1 MSYIISE
8 LLTEDQVSQIRS
20 TVNSSQDWVD
30 GIKSIIS
37 HKHPSNNGIKK
48 NLELNHKS
56 DAYQKA
62 CPIIFNALLR
72 CVDWADF
79 TVFDEHEARLS
90 DFIIEYVP
98 EAESSFIG
106 YLASDEND
114 TFYEGKFKN
123 MLEGGFLGTVA
134 DGTFRLAKYIKDMR
148 KARAENNLPKAQ
160 KIANQRKDEIL
171 QNLNEKYGYNPERA
185 IIVDPSLIEG
195 GEIGFTTGFLL
206 DVFLNKKRSKSDKK
220 LGTVDEEGKFTPTE
234 EGEKLVT

>member
-72 CVDWADF
+72 CVAWADF
-79 TVFDEHEARLS
+79 TVFDTSGPVMFSKTLQGGYYKTHFDAPNIGEYSNTVFLS
-90 DFIIEYVP
+90 DTDEYSGGELVLMKGNRSEKIKLKSGSMVTYP
-98 EAESSFIG
+98 SGLSHQVNEVTSGTREVAVFWTQS
-106 YLASDEND
+106 
-114 TFYEGKFKN
+114 KFKN
-123 MLEGGFLGTVA
+123 SRHRQIYSDLQ
-134 DGTFRLAKYIKDMR
+134 
-148 KARAENNLPKAQ
+148 KALRNLPTYT
-160 KIANQRKDEIL
+160 IPDSVEESQRQPSFLIRQVM
-171 QNLNEKYGYNPERA
+171 QNLIRYQA
-185 IIVDPSLIEG
+185 DL
-195 GEIGFTTGFLL
+195 
-206 DVFLNKKRSKSDKK
+206 
-220 LGTVDEEGKFTPTE
+220 
-234 EGEKLVT
+234 

>member
-79 TVFDEHEARLS
+79 TVFDTSGPVMFSKTFQGAYYKTHFDAPNIGEYSNTVFLS
-90 DFIIEYVP
+90 DTDEYSGGELVLMNGNRSEKIKLKSGSMVTYP
-98 EAESSFIG
+98 SGLSHQVNEVTSGTREVAVFWTQS
-106 YLASDEND
+106 
-114 TFYEGKFKN
+114 KFKN
-123 MLEGGFLGTVA
+123 SRHRQIYSDLQ
-134 DGTFRLAKYIKDMR
+134 
-148 KARAENNLPKAQ
+148 KALRNLPTYT
-160 KIANQRKDEIL
+160 IPDSVEESQRQPSFLIRQVM
-171 QNLNEKYGYNPERA
+171 QNLIRYQA
-185 IIVDPSLIEG
+185 DL
-195 GEIGFTTGFLL
+195 
-206 DVFLNKKRSKSDKK
+206 
-220 LGTVDEEGKFTPTE
+220 
-234 EGEKLVT
+234 

>member
-56 DAYQKA
+56 DAYQKS

-79 TVFDEHEARLS
+79 TVFDTSGPVMFSKTFQGGYYKTHFDAPNIGEYSNTVFLS
-90 DFIIEYVP
+90 DTDEYSGGELVLMNGNRSEKIKLKSGSMVTYP
-98 EAESSFIG
+98 SGLSHQVNEVTSGTREVAVFWTQS
-106 YLASDEND
+106 
-114 TFYEGKFKN
+114 KFKN
-123 MLEGGFLGTVA
+123 SRHRQIYSDLQ
-134 DGTFRLAKYIKDMR
+134 
-148 KARAENNLPKAQ
+148 KALRNLPTYT
-160 KIANQRKDEIL
+160 IPDSVEESQRQPSFLIRQVM
-171 QNLNEKYGYNPERA
+171 QNLIRYQA
-185 IIVDPSLIEG
+185 DL
-195 GEIGFTTGFLL
+195 
-206 DVFLNKKRSKSDKK
+206 
-220 LGTVDEEGKFTPTE
+220 
-234 EGEKLVT
+234 